1 MTGPNPD
8 PIRELARL
16 RAAARAA
23 RDWPEADRL
32 RAEIEAAG
40 WRVVDHGTRFEL
52 RPAATPDV
60 VDATGRVRYGSSASV
75 PSLLAEPNGAPATVI
90 LRATDDPVG
99 LAHALGGLHRHAP
112 AGTQV
117 VVVADGPDAETT
129 ETLKAA
135 DGPTAEPIGGA
146 PPEVV
151 WTADRLGPAA
161 AANVG
166 LRRAVGAVVVLLD
179 PGVEPT
185 GEALTPLVRALDN
198 SSVAVVGPWGSVSA
212 DFRHWEE
219 APPGDVDAIDI
230 EALAFRRADALARGP
245 LDERL
250 RTERYL
256 GTWWSLALRDEGE
269 GAVPRRAVR
278 VADLPLVRASRSGDE
293 VVDAATDES
302 AVDPATRQRA
312 RLERRD
318 AYRLVDRFGRRHD
331 LLVADKSRQRPAE
344 A

>member
-1 MTGPNPD
+1 VTTVAPD

-23 RDWPEADRL
+23 HDWPEADRL

-52 RPAATPDV
+52 RPSAPPDV
-60 VDATGRVRYGSSASV
+60 VDASGRVRHGTSASV
-75 PSLLAEPNGAPATVI
+75 PSRLAEPSQASVTII

-99 LAHALGGLHRHAP
+99 LGRTLDGLRRHAP
-112 AGTQV
+112 PGTQV
-117 VVVADGPDAETT
+117 VVVADGPDEETT
-129 ETLKAA
+129 GVLEAT
-135 DGPTAEPIGGA
+135 DRPTAEPIGGA
-146 PPEVV
+146 PVEVV

-161 AANVG
+161 AANAG
-166 LRRAVGAVVVLLD
+166 LRRAVGELVVLLD
-179 PGVEPT
+179 PGVEAT
-185 GEALTPLVRALDN
+185 GDALTPLARALADPT
-198 SSVAVVGPWGSVSA
+198 VAVVGPWGSLSG

-219 APPGDVDAIDI
+219 APPGDVDAIDLA
-230 EALAFRRADALARGP
+230 ALAFRRDDAVRRGP

-250 RTERYL
+250 RTGRYV
-256 GTWWSLALRDEGE
+256 GSWWSLVLRDEGD

-278 VADLPLVRASRSGDE
+278 LADLPLARASGSGD
-293 VVDAATDES
+293 VVGAPNDLRAGDQADREL
-302 AVDPATRQRA
+302 A

-318 AYRLVDRFGRRHD
+318 AYRLVDQFASRRD
-331 LLVADKSRQRPAE
+331 LLVADKAGQRPGE